1 MKKRDKFLLVFVVL
15 FGLGCMIAPRL
26 FVATLPKVNVTHLK
40 QIEYLNYVS
49 ASGVIEQRNKQQIKS
64 QFPLI
69 VSEVLV
75 DTGDKVK
82 KGQPV
87 IKVDRDQT
95 AQKILETTSLATM
108 ADNSTEN
115 IMTSYKDI
123 YDKVPAQVTSS
134 FDGVIE
140 TVSVTTGDFVAQD
153 STIAS
158 MVSGEDLIVNIQVPE
173 NKISKVAL
181 GQKAKISGEGFEDGK
196 YKGVVSSIS
205 PSARKAI
212 VGNSQETVI
221 DVLVK
226 ISNPDKKIK
235 CGFSAKAD
243 IIIND
248 PCKVSVV
255 PYEALL
261 QEVDGREYV
270 YVVENGMTVKRY
282 ITTNKELSD
291 GIEVKSGLTSND
303 YIVKDAEKV
312 KKSGTLVKIAD

>member
-15 FGLGCMIAPRL
+15 FGLGCVIAPKL

-40 QIEYLNYVS
+40 QVEYSNYVS

-82 KGQPV
+82 KGQPI

-95 AQKILETTSLATM
+95 AQKILETTSFATM
-108 ADNSTEN
+108 ADDSTET

-123 YDKVPAQVTSS
+123 YGKVPAQVTSS

-140 TVSVTTGDFVAQD
+140 SVSVTTGDFVAQD
-153 STIAS
+153 TTIAS

-173 NKISKVAL
+173 NKISKVAI
-181 GQKAKISGEGFEDGK
+181 GQNAEITGEGFEDDK
-196 YKGVVSSIS
+196 YSGVVSSIS

-212 VGNSQETVI
+212 IGNSQETVI

-226 ISNPDKKIK
+226 INNPDEKIK

-243 IIIND
+243 IIIEE
-248 PCKVSVV
+248 PCKVATV

-261 QEVDGREYV
+261 QEADGREYV
-270 YVVENGMTVKRY
+270 YVVENGVAAKRY
-282 ITTNKELSD
+282 IKTNKELSD

-303 YIVKDAEKV
+303 YIITNVDIV
-312 KKSGTLVKIAD
+312 KKNGMLVKIAD

>member
-1 MKKRDKFLLVFVVL
+1 MKKRDKFLLVFAIL
-15 FGLGCMIAPRL
+15 FGLGCVIAPRIL
-26 FVATLPKVNVTHLK
+26 IATLPKVNVTQLK

-82 KGQPV
+82 KGQAV
-87 IKVDRDQT
+87 IKVDRDLT
-95 AQKILETTSLATM
+95 AQKIMENTSYAAM
-108 ADNSTEN
+108 ASASTDS

-123 YDKVPAQVTSS
+123 YNKVPAEVTSTI
-134 FDGVIE
+134 DGVIE
-140 TVSVTTGDFVAQD
+140 SVSVTIGDFVAQD

-158 MVSGEDLIVNIQVPE
+158 LVSGEDLIVNIQVPE
-173 NKISKVAL
+173 NKISKVAV
-181 GQKAKISGEGFEDGK
+181 GQKVEISGEGFEDGK
-196 YKGVVSSIS
+196 YIGVVQSIS

-212 VGNSQETVI
+212 VGNSQETII

-226 ISNPDKKIK
+226 INNPDENIK
-235 CGFSAKAD
+235 CGFSAKTK
-243 IIIND
+243 IIVD
-248 PCKVSVV
+248 EPHKLSVV

-261 QEVDGREYV
+261 QEQDGREYV
-270 YVVENGMTVKRY
+270 YVVENGVTAKRY

-291 GIEVKSGLTSND
+291 GVEVKSGLTQND
-303 YIVKDAEKV
+303 NIITNVDKI
-312 KKSGTLVKIAD
+312 KKSGMLVKIAD